1 MNNKGFT
8 LLELLIVIA
17 ILAVLAAAT
26 VFALNPSE
34 MLKKARDSQRISDLS
49 SLKSALVLFQAE
61 VTGADIGLTDCP
73 APVAGVTP
81 DCVSTASIGDPG
93 ELGTNGWIPGLDFS
107 GMAPTPLSNLPVD
120 PTNSATYY
128 YGYAVDAD
136 DNFELTA
143 TLESAYYGTGGT
155 VDVAAKDGGD
165 ETDVYEVGTKLTI
178 ISPAA

>member
-61 VTGADIGLTDCP
+61 VTSANIGATACTDP
-73 APVAGVTP
+73 EAGVDP
-81 DCVSTASIGDPG
+81 ACESNDFIGDPG
-93 ELGTNGWIPGLDFS
+93 ELGTDGWIPALDFS

-120 PTNSATYY
+120 PTNSATYH

-165 ETDVYEVGTKLTI
+165 DTTVYEVGTKLTI
-178 ISPAA
+178 ISPGA